1 MNYPQVVVPQATE
14 YKNVLSPIVITLLCG
29 MALLAFVCI
38 RRIPHGK
45 VYTLHGRGGRV
56 RTLGAGVHLVLPV
69 LERVAHKINL
79 SGASVAV
86 EALQRDGSSYQAV
99 VYYQVVDPRLAE
111 QVIDEVDGVLRVAT
125 RRLFDFAFLP
135 DDLDGR
141 RRWLKQSLNAE
152 LRGRGLLVAR
162 VDLAAA

>member
-1 MNYPQVVVPQATE
+1 M
-14 YKNVLSPIVITLLCG
+14 LSPILIALLSG
-29 MALLAFVCI
+29 MALLAFVCV
-38 RRIPHGK
+38 RRIPAGH
-45 VYTLHGRGGRV
+45 VYTLHGRDGRV
-56 RTLGAGVHLVLPV
+56 RTLGAGVHLVLPL
-69 LERVAHKINL
+69 LERVAHKIDL
-79 SGASVAV
+79 AGASVAV
-86 EALQRDGSSYQAV
+86 DRLERGGRGYRAV

-111 QVIDEVDGVLRVAT
+111 GIIDEVEGVLRVAT

-141 RRWLKQSLNAE
+141 RRWLKQSLNEE